1 MSSSTPLS
9 PIENGPPQPI
19 RLGLLPPAKAV
30 DARQLGKIRLSAQA
44 ACAEINAAGGLL
56 GRPIELIEAAPTL
69 GLEAATRHLT
79 DVLGCDVLIGNPST
93 PAAPSPSRPLIA
105 LDHGATLDEAS
116 PEVFRFAPLPAHN
129 VAPAI
134 ETMARIAGPKFFI
147 AGGRDAWS
155 RGTTDSATRALE
167 AIGGELVSTDHLDL
181 DGVRIE
187 TLLDHVERSGVD
199 VFMPCF
205 DRKDLPA
212 LLVRF
217 ARRGLKRRIAV
228 LASRLDESVAAR
240 LAPEVREGLFA
251 CGSYFTGLDSPSNR
265 AYLAALRNQLGDAE
279 TPLPPVAGIGVPTY
293 LCIGGFARA
302 AEQAASLE
310 PSALIRA
317 LERLELDGPQG
328 SVRMDPVSHRVRLAT
343 HLARCTFD
351 GTFSIIQSFGPIPE
365 QTSASET
372 PPQQPRNPAQGH
384 TALPQVASNMPELAV
399 IGADADG
406 GITFVNRAF
415 LRLWGFDERHNL
427 HGVPIDTL
435 WQSADEL
442 AAFMAQRQH
451 QSEWQS
457 ALTARLA
464 DGTSKRLRVV
474 GETST
479 HLHTDRPGYIL
490 SCFDTHA
497 ARLQQTIAS
506 YAFLAMA
513 DVAVIATDSSGT
525 IIETNHRANDLF
537 GYASGELLGISIHEL
552 VPPQARRQHADNLLR
567 FQAGPSEERRMAMRT
582 EVHGYRRDGALF
594 PVEVSISRCD
604 TDGETILVAALRD
617 ITDRKTA
624 ETELVWRASHDA
636 LTGLPNRDLMQERL
650 ARALARSKK
659 QGHAVALLF
668 IDLDGFKL
676 INDTHGHGVGDEL
689 LRGIA
694 TRLVENV
701 RPGDTVGRLGGD
713 EFVVLC
719 DQVDYSVSV
728 VSLAE
733 RLNDALREPL
743 DLQGGQ
749 LFATASIGL
758 AIGHGRTH
766 CAEELLRNADTAMYS
781 AKEQGRDGWRLFSEE
796 IHEQARKRL
805 DISNGLRQAIQ
816 NAELEIRFQPILCA
830 ESQIIR
836 GAELLLRW
844 MPPSGEIPPSLF
856 IPIAE
861 MSGSIVPIG
870 KWVFQAACEAER
882 DWFARFGEQAPY
894 VSVNI
899 SARQLNDE
907 SVVEAFSEILRD
919 TRADPSRLLLELTE
933 TALMSDVTSNLR
945 LLHRLADLGLRVAV
959 DDFGTGYSS
968 LVQLLRMPVS
978 LLKIDREF
986 VDGLDKRHDSKAIV
1000 SAVCSMARAMRLQ
1013 VVAEGVENETQ
1024 HGYLRDIG
1032 CDYVQGYL
1040 FHRPVPPAEFLSLLL
1055 ESDAQE
1061 RGAMPEDLHAVLY
1074 VSLATQPMSQDDLM
1088 DLLGFSREANRAQGI
1103 TGFLLYLNGS
1113 FMQMIEGS
1121 YPRIQRLMERIEA
1134 DSRHRNV
1141 TRLYEGSIDKR
1152 IFSDWSMGFRNM
1164 DHLDQGFDYKGWRAR
1179 TMNFLDMSEDVHVC
1193 YNLICAFAA

>member
-1 MSSSTPLS
+1 MSSSKPLS
-9 PIENGPPQPI
+9 PIESGPPQPI
-19 RLGLLPPAKAV
+19 RLGLLPSAKVV
-30 DARQLGKIRLSAQA
+30 DARQLGKIRISAQA
-44 ACAEINAAGGLL
+44 ACTELNAAGGLL

-79 DVLGCDVLIGNPST
+79 EVLGCDALIGNPST
-93 PAAPSPSRPLIA
+93 SVAPSRPRIA

-116 PEVFRFAPLPAHN
+116 QEVFRFTPLPVHN
-129 VAPAI
+129 VTPVL
-134 ETMARIAGPKFFI
+134 ERMARIAGPKFFI

-155 RGTTDSATRALE
+155 CGTTEAASRALE
-167 AIGGELVSTDHLDL
+167 AIGGELVSTEHLDL
-181 DGVRIE
+181 DGVQME

-199 VFMPCF
+199 VFLPCF

-212 LLVRF
+212 LLTRF
-217 ARRGLKRRIAV
+217 TRRGLKRRIAV

-240 LAPEVREGLFA
+240 LAPEVREGVFA
-251 CGSYFTGLDSPSNR
+251 CGSYFTCLDNPANR
-265 AYLAALRNQLGDAE
+265 AYLAALGNQLGDTE
-279 TPLPPVAGIGVPTY
+279 TPLPPVAKVGASTY
-293 LCIGGFARA
+293 LCVRGFARA
-302 AEQAASLE
+302 AEQAGSLE
-310 PSALIRA
+310 PSALISA

-328 SVRMDPVSHRVRLAT
+328 PVRMDPVSHRVRLAT
-343 HLARCTFD
+343 HLARCRFD
-351 GTFSIIQSFGPIPE
+351 GTFSIIQSFDPIPE
-365 QTSASET
+365 PASASEPT
-372 PPQQPRNPAQGH
+372 DQQPLAPAQDQTAPPQGAN
-384 TALPQVASNMPELAV
+384 NMPEFAV
-399 IGADADG
+399 IGIDADG
-406 GITFVNRAF
+406 RIAFVNRAAS
-415 LRLWGFDERHNL
+415 RLWGFDERHTL
-427 HGVPIDTL
+427 HGVPVETL
-435 WQSADEL
+435 WQSAE
-442 AAFMAQRQH
+442 AFAEFMTRHQH
-451 QSEWQS
+451 HTEWQD

-464 DGTSKRLRVV
+464 DGTPKRLRVI
-474 GETST
+474 GEISP
-479 HLHTDRPGYIL
+479 HLHAERPGYIL
-490 SCFDTHA
+490 SCVDTHA
-497 ARLQQTIAS
+497 VRLQQTIAS
-506 YAFLAMA
+506 YECLAMA
-513 DVAVIATDSSGT
+513 DIAVIATDSSGT

-537 GYASGELLGISIHEL
+537 GYAGGALLGLSIHEL
-552 VPPQARRQHADNLLR
+552 VPPQARRRHADNIRR
-567 FQAGPSEERRMAMRT
+567 FQAEADNERRMGMRT
-582 EVHGYRRDGALF
+582 EVHGYRGDGSLF
-594 PVEVSISRCD
+594 PVEVAISRFD
-604 TDGETILVAALRD
+604 ADGDTILVAALRD

-650 ARALARSKK
+650 AHALARSKK

-676 INDTHGHGVGDEL
+676 INDTHGHSVGDAL
-689 LRGIA
+689 LQGIA
-694 TRLVENV
+694 TRLVEHV

-719 DQVDYSVSV
+719 DQVDDSVSI

-743 DLQGGQ
+743 DLQGRQ

-781 AKEQGRDGWRLFSEE
+781 AKEQGRDGWRFFSEE

-816 NAELEIRFQPILCA
+816 NAELEIRFQPILCT

-836 GAELLLRW
+836 GAEVLLRW
-844 MPPSGEIPPSLF
+844 MPPTGEIPPSLF

-919 TRADPSRLLLELTE
+919 TGADPSRLLLELTE
-933 TALMSDVTSNLR
+933 TSLMSDVTSNLR

-968 LVQLLRMPVS
+968 LAQLLRMPVNF
-978 LLKIDREF
+978 LKIDREF

-1000 SAVCSMARAMRLQ
+1000 SAVCSMARAMQLQ

-1032 CDYVQGYL
+1032 CDYVQGYF
-1040 FHRPVPPAEFLSLLL
+1040 FHRPLPPSEFLSLLL

-1061 RGAMPEDLHAVLY
+1061 RKAMPEDLHAVLY
-1074 VSLATQPMSQDDLM
+1074 VSLATQPMSQDALM
-1088 DLLGFSREANRAQGI
+1088 DLLGFARETNRAQGI

-1134 DSRHRNV
+1134 DPRHRNV
-1141 TRLYEGSIDKR
+1141 TRLYEGRIDKR

-1164 DHLDQGFDYKGWRAR
+1164 DHLDQGFDYRGWRAR